1 MASQSAVNYKDLV
14 TQPDRGSHN
23 STFSEEGLVIV
34 KIMTQQNGNLWSTCH
49 NYLHAQ
55 IPI

>member
-23 STFSEEGLVIV
+23 STFSEGLVIV